1 MEFAPFYAIG
11 ADALAPSRFVDGGA
25 VAGMLIVPDP
35 MIRLSSMHEADVLG
49 VNEITLAELEVEIE
63 NGIRSVA

>member
-1 MEFAPFYAIG
+1 
-11 ADALAPSRFVDGGA
+11 
-25 VAGMLIVPDP
+25 
-35 MIRLSSMHEADVLG
+35 MILLSSMHEADVLG